1 MIKLL
6 ISTLIAVILV
16 IIFIPNASFANQNS
30 QTVVLLVNGYTVGGN
45 GDWVYGIN
53 IYQQLAD
60 AGYLVG
66 IVSYYGPFV
75 INFSNGYQ
83 YIIPNFGGTNNTPI
97 ENISYQLAM
106 AIVNLTYLWGNF
118 NLDIIGHSMG
128 GLITMYMLENY
139 VLPVNLL
146 NVITIGTPFKG
157 SNLAVFAHFLG
168 ELGVNITFNGASGFT
183 NMGYQDIELE
193 PHSAFLNNL
202 NEYQSNVTSNYPD
215 AVIIAYA
222 GNYDPWWGYI
232 AFLFQD
238 NDGLVSV
245 PSALGFYHDYEYVFP
260 DLHSPYWDQYTLWG
274 ICYFEDQNVAN
285 TILNNLSG
293 NY

>member
-1 MIKLL
+1 
-6 ISTLIAVILV
+6 
-16 IIFIPNASFANQNS
+16 
-30 QTVVLLVNGYTVGGN
+30 
-45 GDWVYGIN
+45 
-53 IYQQLAD
+53 
-60 AGYLVG
+60 
-66 IVSYYGPFV
+66 
-75 INFSNGYQ
+75 
-83 YIIPNFGGTNNTPI
+83 
-97 ENISYQLAM
+97 
-106 AIVNLTYLWGNF
+106 
-118 NLDIIGHSMG
+118 
-128 GLITMYMLENY
+128 
-139 VLPVNLL
+139 
-146 NVITIGTPFKG
+146 
-157 SNLAVFAHFLG
+157 
-168 ELGVNITFNGASGFT
+168 
-183 NMGYQDIELE
+183 
-193 PHSAFLNNL
+193 AFLNNL